1 MIHVTRFSAS
11 WCGPCKALAPE
22 FKKLEEQFTDVK
34 FITVDVEE
42 KPLIAQLYGIRTV
55 PTVIIEK
62 DNSIVEKFVGVQ
74 SKQKYIEAITS
85 ANEQV
90 QS

>member
-11 WCGPCKALAPE
+11 WCGPCRMLAPE
-22 FKKLEEQFTDVK
+22 FKKLEEQYTDIK

-42 KPLIAQLYGIRTV
+42 KPMIAQLYNIRNV

-62 DNSIVEKFVGVQ
+62 DNATIERLVGVQ
-74 SKQKYIEAITS
+74 SKQKYIDAITS
-85 ANEQV
+85 ALND
-90 QS
+90 

>member
-1 MIHVTRFSAS
+1 MIHVTRFSAN

-42 KPLIAQLYGIRTV
+42 KPMIAQLYEIRNV

-62 DNSIVEKFVGVQ
+62 DNSTVNRLIGLQ
-74 SKQKYIEAITS
+74 SKQKYIDAITD
-85 ANEQV
+85 AMK
-90 QS
+90 

>member
-11 WCGPCKALAPE
+11 WCGPCKMLAPE
-22 FKKLEEQFTDVK
+22 FKKLEEQYTDVK

-42 KPLIAQLYGIRTV
+42 KPMIAQLYGIRNV

-62 DNSIVEKFVGVQ
+62 DNATIERLVGVQ
-74 SKQKYIEAITS
+74 SKQKYIDAINS
-85 ANEQV
+85 AIND
-90 QS
+90 

>member
-1 MIHVTRFSAS
+1 MIHVTRFSAP
-11 WCGPCKALAPE
+11 WCGPCKLLAPE

-42 KPLIAQLYGIRTV
+42 KPMIAQLYAIRNV

-62 DNSIVEKFVGVQ
+62 DNSTITRLVGLQ
-74 SKQKYIEAITS
+74 SKQKYIDAITD
-85 ANEQV
+85 AMTE
-90 QS
+90 

>member
-1 MIHVTRFSAS
+1 MTIHVTRFTAPY
-11 WCGPCKALAPE
+11 CGPCKALAPE

-42 KPLIAQLYGIRTV
+42 KPMIAQLYAIRNV

-62 DNSIVEKFVGVQ
+62 DNQTVDRMVGLQ
-74 SKQKYIEAITS
+74 SKQKYIDAITS
-85 ANEQV
+85 ALND
-90 QS
+90 

>member
-11 WCGPCKALAPE
+11 WCGPCKMLAPE
-22 FKKLEEQFTDVK
+22 FKKLEEQYTDVK

-42 KPLIAQLYGIRTV
+42 KPMIAQLYGIRNV

-62 DNSIVEKFVGVQ
+62 DNATIERLVGVQ
-74 SKQKYIEAITS
+74 SKQKYIDAITS
-85 ANEQV
+85 ALNN
-90 QS
+90 